1 MHRGREVRAR
11 PIRILPNGQREGDP
25 NPRRSRLA
33 HLDHGVRCA
42 GALRDR
48 DQADRPG
55 CPEPPAGCAPGS
67 TGGDRWARALARG
80 HGPRA
85 SLHRRRRG
93 GAGTVVLPRH
103 RVHVRDRGR
112 DRDRLAGGSDAGQ
125 PRVRHGGRPRAD
137 PGPRFDPD
145 HDHVAGD
152 RVRDPLPGA
161 LGGLHAHDRQCLAIA
176 DGDAEMIEQLFLF
189 VRMMRLKVV
198 VTLWTFML
206 LGLARHTAHLTSPR
220 LIAALLALG
229 AGYAA
234 ATTANDIADVGIDR
248 VNRPRDAGRPLVT
261 GDATIADLWRT
272 NAIASGVAVAAA
284 IPLGTT
290 GVAIVGTSLLVSYA
304 YSVGPIRLSHRW
316 TLAPVALAIAYVAL
330 PYALGTTIAGGR
342 WERADVPLVGGLFVL
357 FFARIILKD
366 LRDRLGDARFG
377 KPTLLLRI
385 GKRATCAVSM
395 AGAAVG
401 TTVLIV
407 GLELSATVA
416 LLLASCGLGI
426 EWMLLRLARTDD
438 ERAEQVA
445 IGIAARAGN
454 GLLLAILAL
463 LILRARGADERAIVI
478 VVGCLVAVFAAS
490 FLDAAIHPER
500 VRIGYKA

>member
-1 MHRGREVRAR
+1 
-11 PIRILPNGQREGDP
+11 
-25 NPRRSRLA
+25 
-33 HLDHGVRCA
+33 
-42 GALRDR
+42 
-48 DQADRPG
+48 
-55 CPEPPAGCAPGS
+55 
-67 TGGDRWARALARG
+67 
-80 HGPRA
+80 
-85 SLHRRRRG
+85 
-93 GAGTVVLPRH
+93 
-103 RVHVRDRGR
+103 
-112 DRDRLAGGSDAGQ
+112 
-125 PRVRHGGRPRAD
+125 
-137 PGPRFDPD
+137 
-145 HDHVAGD
+145 
-152 RVRDPLPGA
+152 
-161 LGGLHAHDRQCLAIA
+161 
-176 DGDAEMIEQLFLF
+176 MIEQLSLF

-220 LIAALLALG
+220 LGAALLALG

-261 GDATIADLWRT
+261 GDARIADLWRT
-272 NAIASGVAVAAA
+272 NAIAAGVAVAAA
-284 IPLGTT
+284 IPLGAT

-316 TLAPVALAIAYVAL
+316 ILAVALAIAYVAL
-330 PYALGTTIAGGR
+330 PYALGTAIAGGR
-342 WERADVPLVGGLFVL
+342 WERVDAPLVGGLFVL

-366 LRDRLGDARFG
+366 LRDRLGDTRFG

-401 TTVLIV
+401 MAVLIA
-407 GLELSATVA
+407 GLELPATLA
-416 LLLASCGLGI
+416 LLLGSCGLGI

-445 IGIAARAGN
+445 IGTAARAGN

-463 LILRARGADERAIVI
+463 LILRAQGADERAIVT
-478 VVGCLVAVFAAS
+478 VVGCLVAVLAVS

>member
-1 MHRGREVRAR
+1 
-11 PIRILPNGQREGDP
+11 
-25 NPRRSRLA
+25 
-33 HLDHGVRCA
+33 
-42 GALRDR
+42 
-48 DQADRPG
+48 
-55 CPEPPAGCAPGS
+55 
-67 TGGDRWARALARG
+67 
-80 HGPRA
+80 
-85 SLHRRRRG
+85 
-93 GAGTVVLPRH
+93 
-103 RVHVRDRGR
+103 
-112 DRDRLAGGSDAGQ
+112 
-125 PRVRHGGRPRAD
+125 
-137 PGPRFDPD
+137 
-145 HDHVAGD
+145 
-152 RVRDPLPGA
+152 
-161 LGGLHAHDRQCLAIA
+161 
-176 DGDAEMIEQLFLF
+176 MIEQLSLF
-189 VRMMRLKVV
+189 IRMMRLKVV

-220 LIAALLALG
+220 LGAALLALG

-272 NAIASGVAVAAA
+272 NAIAAGVAVAAA
-284 IPLGTT
+284 IPLGAA
-290 GVAIVGTSLLVSYA
+290 GMAIVGTSLLVSYA

-316 TLAPVALAIAYVAL
+316 TLAPIALAIAYVAL
-330 PYALGTTIAGGR
+330 PYAMGTTIAGGR
-342 WERADVPLVGGLFVL
+342 WERADAPLVGGLFVL

-366 LRDRLGDARFG
+366 LRDRLGDTRFG

-401 TTVLIV
+401 TVVLIA
-407 GLELSATVA
+407 GLELPATIA
-416 LLLASCGLGI
+416 LLLGSCGLGI

-438 ERAEQVA
+438 DRAEQVA

-463 LILRARGADERAIVI
+463 LILRAQGAEERAIVA
-478 VVGCLVAVFAAS
+478 VVGCLVAVFAVS
-490 FLDAAIHPER
+490 FLDAAMHPER

>member
-1 MHRGREVRAR
+1 
-11 PIRILPNGQREGDP
+11 
-25 NPRRSRLA
+25 
-33 HLDHGVRCA
+33 
-42 GALRDR
+42 
-48 DQADRPG
+48 
-55 CPEPPAGCAPGS
+55 
-67 TGGDRWARALARG
+67 
-80 HGPRA
+80 
-85 SLHRRRRG
+85 
-93 GAGTVVLPRH
+93 
-103 RVHVRDRGR
+103 
-112 DRDRLAGGSDAGQ
+112 
-125 PRVRHGGRPRAD
+125 
-137 PGPRFDPD
+137 
-145 HDHVAGD
+145 
-152 RVRDPLPGA
+152 
-161 LGGLHAHDRQCLAIA
+161 
-176 DGDAEMIEQLFLF
+176 MIEQLSLF

-220 LIAALLALG
+220 LGAALLALG

-261 GDATIADLWRT
+261 GGATIADLWRT
-272 NAIASGVAVAAA
+272 NAIAAGVAVAAA
-284 IPLGTT
+284 IPLGAT
-290 GVAIVGTSLLVSYA
+290 GMAIVGTSLLVSYA

-316 TLAPVALAIAYVAL
+316 TLAPIALAIAYVAL
-330 PYALGTTIAGGR
+330 PYALGTAIAGGR
-342 WERADVPLVGGLFVL
+342 WERADAPLVGGLFVL

-366 LRDRLGDARFG
+366 LRDRLGDTRFG

-395 AGAAVG
+395 VGAALG
-401 TTVLIV
+401 TAVLIA
-407 GLELSATVA
+407 GLELPATMA
-416 LLLASCGLGI
+416 LLLGSCGLGI

-463 LILRARGADERAIVI
+463 LILRAQGADERAIVT
-478 VVGCLVAVFAAS
+478 VVGCVVAVFAAS